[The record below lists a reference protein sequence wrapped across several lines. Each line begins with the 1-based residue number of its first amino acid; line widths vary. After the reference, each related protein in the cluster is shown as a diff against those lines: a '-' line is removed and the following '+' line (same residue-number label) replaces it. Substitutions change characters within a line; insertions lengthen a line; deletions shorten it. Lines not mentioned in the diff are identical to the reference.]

1 MDYFI
6 KASAVIAL
14 FYLCF
19 YFLLKKET
27 FFNHNRWFLLI
38 GVVIAFIFPLVIIP
52 VEITVE
58 PFLASDNV
66 FTINEIIP
74 VNIQEPIAESKFEW
88 QSLLPII
95 YYIGL
100 ALFLIQFLFQ
110 FGSLILLL
118 LKNPWNKDGIYT
130 YVIVNN
136 KISPF
141 SFFNWIVY
149 NPESFNAKELD
160 LMLTHEKVHA
170 NQLHS
175 LDILFT
181 QLACVIFWCNPLM
194 WLYRKEIR
202 QNLEYIADN
211 KTQDKSNAEKDY
223 QLLLLKTSVVNHSI
237 NLSNNFYNSSI
248 KKRIVMLKKS
258 RSKKKKQF
266 RYLLVL
272 PLLAGLLM
280 SMNTETVYVEA
291 KTAIENSK
299 NTIEFVVTK
308 NTTESELNTMTKAF
322 KEKGIEL
329 MFNGIVRN
337 AKNEITKIR
346 VKLSGSSYE
355 TINKNSIDNFIIY
368 KELFEENGSFIGR
381 YGNGTIHLD
390 TVIDEPRRK
399 PIIKLFTDR
408 VITILNRH
416 NLVDKVSHNK
426 NLKISNYI
434 KIVFNKN
441 MTDKQLDDAKK
452 ELRSYGFTMN
462 IKRLK
467 RNKNNEISNIDVD
480 FETEN
485 SSANYNV
492 KNKSGIKSFYFKM
505 DEDGSFGVGASKDN
519 DVVIVETIN
528 IDNDE
533 QKPQKAK
540 SKYKFVSS
548 SKIVPK
554 LNSGDSIY
562 GVYNYSFSK
571 DTLVYGKNI
580 IIDSA
585 EVKRLS
591 HIKTGYFY
599 ESDTPIEVIPK
610 GEAIKIFQVGDK
622 AKQSANRFADQDL
635 QPLIIIDGK
644 VGKKESLKIINPND
658 IEQMNVLKG
667 DNAIALYGEKGKNG
681 VIVITS
687 KSKNTNTAQSQ
698 SIKNRPWKIST
709 GVNKVEHYEI
719 KDSTNF
725 SNKKSSN
732 PWKIDRSAVTS
743 IQYIDED
750 NLSNSSMLIYI
761 SKFTNDLSLDQHK
774 EKLELLGLS
783 VKYSKLKRDKTGD
796 IISLKISLKD
806 NEGNKSS
813 ASFKDDE
820 GIPDIGFGLSDGKLL
835 IRSTKN

>member
-1 MDYFI
+1 MEYLL
-6 KASAVIAL
+6 KASAVIVL

-19 YFLLKKET
+19 HIFLKKET
-27 FFNHNRWFLLI
+27 FFEHNRWFLLI
-38 GVVIAFIFPLVIIP
+38 GIVVALIFPFIVIPIH
-52 VEITVE
+52 IAVE
-58 PFLASDNV
+58 PMIV
-66 FTINEIIP
+66 PETVYTISENIP
-74 VNIQEPIAESKFEW
+74 INIQKPIPESKFEW
-88 QSLLPII
+88 QTLLPII
-95 YYIGL
+95 YGIGL
-100 ALFLIQFLFQ
+100 IVFLTQFIFQ

-118 LKNPWNKDGIYT
+118 LKNPKNRDGVYT

-136 KISPF
+136 TVSPF
-141 SFFNWIVY
+141 SFFKWIVY
-149 NPESFNAKELD
+149 NPESFNNEELK

-175 LDILFT
+175 LDILLI
-181 QLACVIFWCNPLM
+181 QLACSIFWFNPLM
-194 WLYRKEIR
+194 WLYRKEVR
-202 QNLEYIADN
+202 QNLEYIADY
-211 KTQDKSNAEKDY
+211 KTQEESNSEIEY
-223 QLLLLKTSVVNHSI
+223 QRLLLKTSVTNHNIS
-237 NLSNNFYNSSI
+237 LSNNFYNSLI
-248 KKRIVMLKKS
+248 KERIVMLKKS
-258 RSKKKKQF
+258 RSNRKKQW
-266 RYLLVL
+266 RYLLML
-272 PLLAGLLM
+272 PLLAGMLM
-280 SMNTETVYVEA
+280 SMNTEKIYVESEIIL
-291 KTAIENSK
+291 KESSQPTL
-299 NTIEFVVTK
+299 EFVVTK
-308 NTTESELNTMTKAF
+308 NTTDAELKAMSDAIENKGGTLVFSDIIRNEKKELVNIFLKLNNHKYGYTNNTTP
-322 KEKGIEL
+322 
-329 MFNGIVRN
+329 
-337 AKNEITKIR
+337 
-346 VKLSGSSYE
+346 
-355 TINKNSIDNFIIY
+355 IDSFIIY
-368 KELFEENGSFIGR
+368 KEFFGSGGGYVGRINGATLHFDIDTNDKKFIDALTKR
-381 YGNGTIHLD
+381 AH
-390 TVIDEPRRK
+390 K
-399 PIIKLFTDR
+399 SIIKKGVQKSFTSES
-408 VITILNRH
+408 I
-416 NLVDKVSHNK
+416 KVTFTK
-426 NLKISNYI
+426 M
-434 KIVFNKN
+434 
-441 MTDKQLDDAKK
+441 MTDGSIKK
-452 ELRSYGFTMN
+452 HKEFLKSKGVIMTLN
-462 IKRLK
+462 ELK
-467 RNKNNEISNIDVD
+467 RNKNNEIIDINID

-528 IDNDE
+528 IDNAE

-622 AKQSANRFADQDL
+622 AKQSANRFANQDL

-681 VIVITS
+681 VIEITS

-698 SIKNRPWKIST
+698 SIKNSPWKIST